1 MICCLHAFEAPNI
14 ISLLIYNFA
23 LQYVPYKPDRDE
35 VRGKKKVKKKKKN
48 VKSSSNLMLHTGTST
63 DSVAMN
69 EASRKQDQQQVP
81 PGAEDST
88 VCLTA
93 SCLANTLSQG
103 DNINV
108 ENNSCALDTDASK
121 LNGLEEYK
129 ETEINLVAG
138 STEDQICES
147 HSIPNDFSL
156 YTQMRTCNLPRKGS
170 CTVEPSISAS
180 DLNGHT
186 SPERANKFDVETL
199 DLADNPEDATQEIT
213 TADQEENTKV
223 QTGSGN
229 IVEKFHSGGTP
240 EDDSENSLTVNICKS
255 QDQADANCQNIATS
269 LVHASES
276 QGSENLLINEG
287 LVGMKTLSLDD
298 TAHLKDSPGVILPQD
313 DPGSLENA
321 NEGGNHAD
329 SWEDYWKIYG
339 FSLVWESWKNLYPE
353 LAGVYRD
360 IENKR
365 SPEPCEGNVLSRSV
379 VDSSFLEKNIDD
391 SAEVTY
397 PVVDV
402 VDLGEDSSKTE
413 LDVCKGGKVKVCQ
426 SEETAPADKE
436 QEDNSLSASQTFCDV
451 VKPSNNTEDT
461 SLALTDDNTPVD
473 QQIQVCESSGTIETH
488 EEYHHQ
494 ESLCFSPNDDAV
506 SPSPASSMSDLTSD
520 QVRVLWEQTYWEVY
534 YYYYEEYKYW
544 CSQGYIF
551 DEHIDS
557 TSEASMCEQAYETKT
572 GVVSH
577 GSGEKHGKKNKKR
590 RNQKRRTHSSNS
602 GGVQHP
608 QRAASA
614 SSAAS
619 DGEEPPPEERFK
631 IMKRAHE
638 LDAEEQN
645 TLSLEKAYELM
656 GFKVS
661 RGFSHD
667 GLPGFSG
674 GKVRFQSDLEI
685 KNKFLNM
692 HQMPKVPGSKG
703 VHLRFED
710 DEDVLKAEEHCSS
723 DEEGNARRG
732 CIQEHDSFEEVK
744 GHRMLDKVKE
754 FLNVTRT
761 SLYSGSATDSA
772 LNIDLE
778 NDQVSAEPGECE
790 APESLDTSPRSSDYL
805 PTTSSQRETISG
817 TVVITNVEQDRDI
830 AKYWAQRYRLFS
842 RFDEGIKMD
851 KEGWFS
857 VTPERIAEHIAER
870 CRCDLL
876 IDAFCGVGGNAI
888 QFAFTCERVI
898 AIDIDPVK
906 IALAQHNA
914 TVYGVKDRIEF
925 IVGDY
930 MQLIPHLKA
939 DVVFL
944 SPPWG
949 GPNYTKAEV
958 FDVKTMITLDGVRVF
973 QETKTITDN
982 IAYFMPRN
990 VNVEQLSSLAGP
1002 GGKMEIEQN
1011 FVNKKLKT
1019 ITAYY
1024 GDLVENATWN
1034 GQWN

>member
-1 MICCLHAFEAPNI
+1 
-14 ISLLIYNFA
+14 
-23 LQYVPYKPDRDE
+23 
-35 VRGKKKVKKKKKN
+35 
-48 VKSSSNLMLHTGTST
+48 MLHTGTST
-63 DSVAMN
+63 DSVAVN

-129 ETEINLVAG
+129 ETEINLAAG

-147 HSIPNDFSL
+147 HSIPNHFSL

-170 CTVEPSISAS
+170 CTVEPSISAW

-186 SPERANKFDVETL
+186 SPERANNFDVETL
-199 DLADNPEDATQEIT
+199 DLADNPEDATQESA
-213 TADQEENTKV
+213 TAEQEENTKV

-229 IVEKFHSGGTP
+229 IEKFHSGGTE
-240 EDDSENSLTVNICKS
+240 EDDSENSLTENICKS
-255 QDQADANCQNIATS
+255 LDEADANCQNIATS

-276 QGSENLLINEG
+276 QGSKNLLINEG
-287 LVGMKTLSLDD
+287 LVEMKTLSLDD

-329 SWEDYWKIYG
+329 GWEDYWKIYG

-391 SAEVTY
+391 SSEVTY
-397 PVVDV
+397 PVVD
-402 VDLGEDSSKTE
+402 LAENSSRTE
-413 LDVCKGGKVKVCQ
+413 FDVCKGGEVKVNQ
-426 SEETAPADKE
+426 REGNAPAE
-436 QEDNSLSASQTFCDV
+436 QEGDSSLSASQAFCDV
-451 VKPSNNTEDT
+451 VKQSMNREDT
-461 SLALTDDNTPVD
+461 SLALTDDNTSVE
-473 QQIQVCESSGTIETH
+473 QQIHVCESSGANKTP
-488 EEYHHQ
+488 EEYHQQ
-494 ESLCFSPNDDAV
+494 ERSCFSLNDDAV
-506 SPSPASSMSDLTSD
+506 KPSSACSMSDLTPD
-520 QVRVLWEQTYWEVY
+520 QVRTLWEQTYWEVY

-557 TSEASMCEQAYETKT
+557 VSEASMCDKAYETKT

-590 RNQKRRTHSSNS
+590 RSQKRRTLSSNP

-608 QRAASA
+608 QRATST

-619 DGEEPPPEERFK
+619 DGEEPPPGERYK

-645 TLSLEKAYELM
+645 TLSLEKAYELL

-692 HQMPKVPGSKG
+692 HQTPKVPGSKG

-710 DEDVLKAEEHCSS
+710 VQKDEEHCSS
-723 DEEGNARRG
+723 AEEGNARRG

-761 SLYSGSATDSA
+761 SLDSGSATDSA
-772 LNIDLE
+772 LKIDLE
-778 NDQVSAEPGECE
+778 NDQVSAEPGECK
-790 APESLDTSPRSSDYL
+790 APENLDSSPRSSNCL
-805 PTTSSQRETISG
+805 ATTSSQQETING
-817 TVVITNVEQDRDI
+817 TLVITKLEQDRDI

>member
-1 MICCLHAFEAPNI
+1 M
-14 ISLLIYNFA
+14 
-23 LQYVPYKPDRDE
+23 
-35 VRGKKKVKKKKKN
+35 
-48 VKSSSNLMLHTGTST
+48 
-63 DSVAMN
+63 
-69 EASRKQDQQQVP
+69 P

-88 VCLTA
+88 VCLSA

-103 DNINV
+103 NNINV
-108 ENNSCALDTDASK
+108 ENNTCALDTDASE
-121 LNGLEEYK
+121 LNEREECK
-129 ETEINLVAG
+129 ETEVNLAAE

-147 HSIPNDFSL
+147 RSLPNHFSI
-156 YTQMRTCNLPRKGS
+156 YTQMRTCNLPCEGS
-170 CTVEPSISAS
+170 FTVEPSISAS
-180 DLNGHT
+180 VLNGHA
-186 SPERANKFDVETL
+186 SPERANKLDVETL
-199 DLADNPEDATQEIT
+199 DLNDPEDATQEST
-213 TADQEENTKV
+213 TADQEESTKI
-223 QTGSGN
+223 QTGSAN
-229 IVEKFHSGGTP
+229 MVEKFHSGGTP
-240 EDDSENSLTVNICKS
+240 KEDSENSLTESICKS
-255 QDQADANCQNIATS
+255 LDEADANCQKIATS

-276 QGSENLLINEG
+276 QGNKNLLINEG
-287 LVGMKTLSLDD
+287 LVEMKTLSLDD
-298 TAHLKDSPGVILPQD
+298 AAHVKDSPGVILPQD
-313 DPGSLENA
+313 NSGSLENA
-321 NEGGNHAD
+321 NGGGNQAD
-329 SWEDYWKIYG
+329 GWEDYWKIYG

-365 SPEPCEGNVLSRSV
+365 SPDPCEGSIISQSI

-397 PVVDV
+397 PVVD
-402 VDLGEDSSKTE
+402 LAEDSSGTE
-413 LDVCKGGKVKVCQ
+413 LDVCKGGEVKVNQ
-426 SEETAPADKE
+426 REGNAPADKE
-436 QEDNSLSASQTFCDV
+436 QEDSPLSASQTFFDV
-451 VKPSNNTEDT
+451 VKPSNNTEGT
-461 SLALTDDNTPVD
+461 SLTVTDDNASME
-473 QQIQVCESSGTIETH
+473 QQIHVCESSGTNETP
-488 EEYHHQ
+488 EEYHKQ
-494 ESLCFSPNDDAV
+494 ERSCFSPDDDAV
-506 SPSPASSMSDLTSD
+506 KPSLASSMSDLTSD
-520 QVRVLWEQTYWEVY
+520 QVRMLWEQTYWEVY
-534 YYYYEEYKYW
+534 YYYYEEYKFW

-551 DEHIDS
+551 DEHFDNAY
-557 TSEASMCEQAYETKT
+557 EASMCDKAYETKK

-577 GSGEKHGKKNKKR
+577 GSGEKHGKKNKKSR
-590 RNQKRRTHSSNS
+590 SQKRRTTLSNS

-608 QRAASA
+608 QQATSA

-619 DGEEPPPEERFK
+619 DGEEPPPEERYK

-645 TLSLEKAYELM
+645 TLSLENAYELM

-710 DEDVLKAEEHCSS
+710 DEDVQKDEEHWSG
-723 DEEGNARRG
+723 DEEGNARTG
-732 CIQEHDSFEEVK
+732 CIQEHDSFEEMK
-744 GHRMLDKVKE
+744 GHGMLDKVKE
-754 FLNVTRT
+754 FLTVART
-761 SLYSGSATDSA
+761 SLDSGSATNSA
-772 LNIDLE
+772 LNINLKNE
-778 NDQVSAEPGECE
+778 QVSTEPEECK
-790 APESLDTSPRSSDYL
+790 APENLDTSPRSSDYL
-805 PTTSSQRETISG
+805 ATTSSQQETING

-958 FDVKTMITLDGVRVF
+958 FDVKSMITLDGVRVF

-1034 GQWN
+1034 GEWY

>member
-1 MICCLHAFEAPNI
+1 
-14 ISLLIYNFA
+14 
-23 LQYVPYKPDRDE
+23 
-35 VRGKKKVKKKKKN
+35 
-48 VKSSSNLMLHTGTST
+48 MLHTGTSA
-63 DSVAMN
+63 DSVAVD
-69 EASRKQDQQQVP
+69 EVSKKQDQQQVP

-88 VCLTA
+88 VCLSA
-93 SCLANTLSQG
+93 LCLANTLSQG

-108 ENNSCALDTDASK
+108 ENYTCALDTDSSE
-121 LNGLEEYK
+121 LNEREEWK
-129 ETEINLVAG
+129 ETEINSAAE
-138 STEDQICES
+138 STEDQICEG
-147 HSIPNDFSL
+147 HSLPNHVSL
-156 YTQMRTCNLPRKGS
+156 YTQGS
-170 CTVEPSISAS
+170 CTEEPSISAS

-186 SPERANKFDVETL
+186 SSQIANRFEVETL
-199 DLADNPEDATQEIT
+199 DSGNLEGATHESKI
-213 TADQEENTKV
+213 AEQEESTKA

-229 IVEKFHSGGTP
+229 IVEKFHSGGTE
-240 EDDSENSLTVNICKS
+240 EDDSEKSLTLNICES
-255 QDQADANCQNIATS
+255 QDEADANCQNIATS

-276 QGSENLLINEG
+276 QGSENLFINEG
-287 LVGMKTLSLDD
+287 LPVDD
-298 TAHLKDSPGVILPQD
+298 TAHVKDSSGVTLPQD
-313 DPGSLENA
+313 GPGSLENA

-329 SWEDYWKIYG
+329 GWEDYWKIYG
-339 FSLVWESWKNLYPE
+339 FSLVWESWKNLCPE
-353 LAGVYRD
+353 LTGVYRD

-365 SPEPCEGNVLSRSV
+365 FLEPCEGNDISRSV
-379 VDSSFLEKNIDD
+379 VDSSFLERNIDD

-397 PVVDV
+397 HVVDFA
-402 VDLGEDSSKTE
+402 EDNSRTE
-413 LDVCKGGKVKVCQ
+413 LDVCKDGEVKGTQ
-426 SEETAPADKE
+426 RERNALADKDE
-436 QEDNSLSASQTFCDV
+436 EEDSLTASQTFCTV
-451 VKPSNNTEDT
+451 VKPSKNTEET
-461 SLALTDDNTPVD
+461 SLASTDDNTSVD
-473 QQIQVCESSGTIETH
+473 QQIHVCESSGANETT
-488 EEYHHQ
+488 EEFHQ
-494 ESLCFSPNDDAV
+494 RESSRFSPNDDAV
-506 SPSPASSMSDLTSD
+506 KPGSSMSDLTSD
-520 QVRVLWEQTYWEVY
+520 QMRMLWQQTYWEVH

-544 CSQGYIF
+544 CSQGYTF
-551 DEHIDS
+551 DQHLDS
-557 TSEASMCEQAYETKT
+557 ASEASQCNKAYETKK

-590 RNQKRRTHSSNS
+590 RNQKRRTLSSNP

-608 QRAASA
+608 RRAASA
-614 SSAAS
+614 SNVAS
-619 DGEEPPPEERFK
+619 DGEEPPPEERYK
-631 IMKRAHE
+631 TMKRAHE

-661 RGFSHD
+661 RGSSHD

-692 HQMPKVPGSKG
+692 HQMTKVPGSKG

-710 DEDVLKAEEHCSS
+710 DEDVERDEEHCSS
-723 DEEGNARRG
+723 DEEGNTRRG
-732 CIQEHDSFEEVK
+732 SIHECDSEEEVK
-744 GHRMLDKVKE
+744 EHRMLDKVKE
-754 FLNVTRT
+754 FLTVAGT
-761 SLYSGSATDSA
+761 SLGSGNATDSA
-772 LNIDLE
+772 LNIDMK
-778 NDQVSAEPGECE
+778 NDQVSAEPGDCK
-790 APESLDTSPRSSDYL
+790 APENLDISPHPSHCLTS
-805 PTTSSQRETISG
+805 TSSQQETVNG
-817 TVVITNVEQDRDI
+817 TLVITDVEQDRDI

-914 TVYGVKDRIEF
+914 TVYGVQDRIEF

-973 QETKTITDN
+973 QETETITDN

-1024 GDLVENATWN
+1024 GDLVEDATWN

>member
-1 MICCLHAFEAPNI
+1 M
-14 ISLLIYNFA
+14 
-23 LQYVPYKPDRDE
+23 QYVPCKPGRDE

-48 VKSSSNLMLHTGTST
+48 VKSSSNLTLHTSTSA
-63 DSVAMN
+63 DSAALN
-69 EASRKQDQQQVP
+69 EASKKQDQQQVP
-81 PGAEDST
+81 RGAEDST
-88 VCLTA
+88 VCLSA
-93 SCLANTLSQG
+93 SCLANSLSQG
-103 DNINV
+103 NNINV
-108 ENNSCALDTDASK
+108 ENTCALDTDASE
-121 LNGLEEYK
+121 LNEREECK
-129 ETEINLVAG
+129 ETEVNLATE

-147 HSIPNDFSL
+147 RSIPNHSS
-156 YTQMRTCNLPRKGS
+156 QMPTCNLPCEGS
-170 CTVEPSISAS
+170 CTEEPISAS
-180 DLNGHT
+180 VLNGHT

-199 DLADNPEDATQEIT
+199 DSDHPEDATQESK
-213 TADQEENTKV
+213 TAEQEGSTKI

-229 IVEKFHSGGTP
+229 IVEKFHSEGTP
-240 EDDSENSLTVNICKS
+240 EDDSENSLTVNICES

-269 LVHASES
+269 LVSASES
-276 QGSENLLINEG
+276 QGSKNLLINEG
-287 LVGMKTLSLDD
+287 LVEMKTLSLDD
-298 TAHLKDSPGVILPQD
+298 TAHVKDSPGVTLPQD

-321 NEGGNHAD
+321 NEGGNQANG
-329 SWEDYWKIYG
+329 WEDYWKIYG

-353 LAGVYRD
+353 LAGVYGD
-360 IENKR
+360 IGNKR
-365 SPEPCEGNVLSRSV
+365 SPERCEGNVISRSV

-391 SAEVTY
+391 SAEVIY
-397 PVVDV
+397 PV
-402 VDLGEDSSKTE
+402 VDLGEDSSRTE
-413 LDVCKGGKVKVCQ
+413 LDVCKGEEGKVN
-426 SEETAPADKE
+426 EREGNALAE
-436 QEDNSLSASQTFCDV
+436 QEEDNSLSASQTFCDV
-451 VKPSNNTEDT
+451 VKQSMNTEGT
-461 SLALTDDNTPVD
+461 SLALTDDNTSVD
-473 QQIQVCESSGTIETH
+473 QLIHVCESSGANETA
-488 EEYHHQ
+488 EEYHQQ
-494 ESLCFSPNDDAV
+494 ERSCFSPDDDAV
-506 SPSPASSMSDLTSD
+506 KPSLASSMSDLTSD
-520 QVRVLWEQTYWEVY
+520 QVRMLWEQTYWEVY

-551 DEHIDS
+551 DEHFDNAY
-557 TSEASMCEQAYETKT
+557 EASMCDKAYEARK

-577 GSGEKHGKKNKKR
+577 GSGEKHGKKNKKS
-590 RNQKRRTHSSNS
+590 RNQKRRTPLSNS

-608 QRAASA
+608 QQAAIT

-619 DGEEPPPEERFK
+619 DGEEPPPEERYK

-667 GLPGFSG
+667 GLPGFSC

-710 DEDVLKAEEHCSS
+710 DEDVQKDEEHCSS
-723 DEEGNARRG
+723 DEEGNARTG

-744 GHRMLDKVKE
+744 GHGMLDKVKD
-754 FLNVTRT
+754 FLTLART
-761 SLYSGSATDSA
+761 SLDSGSATNSA
-772 LNIDLE
+772 LNTNLKNE
-778 NDQVSAEPGECE
+778 QVSAEPEECK
-790 APESLDTSPRSSDYL
+790 APENLDTSPRPSDYL
-805 PTTSSQRETISG
+805 ATTLSQQETING

-914 TVYGVKDRIEF
+914 TVYGVKNRIEF

-958 FDVKTMITLDGVRVF
+958 FDVKSMITLDGVRVF
-973 QETKTITDN
+973 QETKTITDK

-1034 GQWN
+1034 GEWN